1 MGQPRPSST
10 NSSLSPRNLRH
21 SALTAEDAEDAEKSV
36 RENEIGETILGCAIK
51 VHSALG
57 PGLLESTYEVCLI
70 HEILKAGVKADR
82 QIPLPV
88 IYDGV
93 ELEAG
98 YRMDLLVAGIVV
110 VELKVVEK
118 LLPLHTAQLLS
129 YLKLSKRKLGYLLNF
144 NVVQMRDGIKRVVN
158 NL

>member
-1 MGQPRPSST
+1 VG
-10 NSSLSPRNLRH
+10 
-21 SALTAEDAEDAEKSV
+21 
-36 RENEIGETILGCAIK
+36 ENAIGEIILGCAIK

-57 PGLLESTYEVCLI
+57 PGLLESTYEVCLV
-70 HEILKAGVKADR
+70 HELSKAGIRADR
-82 QIPLPV
+82 QVPLPV
-88 IYDGV
+88 VYDEV

-98 YRMDLLVAGIVV
+98 YRMDLLVADIVV

-129 YLKLSKRKLGYLLNF
+129 YLKLSRRKLGYLLNF
-144 NVVQMRDGIKRVVN
+144 NVVQMRDGIKSVVN

>member
-1 MGQPRPSST
+1 VG
-10 NSSLSPRNLRH
+10 
-21 SALTAEDAEDAEKSV
+21 
-36 RENEIGETILGCAIK
+36 ENEIGEIILGCAIK

-57 PGLLESTYEVCLI
+57 PGLLESTYEICLAY
-70 HEILKAGVKADR
+70 ELQKAGLKLDR
-82 QIPLPV
+82 QVPLPV
-88 IYDGV
+88 IYDEV
-93 ELEAG
+93 ELDAG
-98 YRMDLLVAGIVV
+98 YRMDLLVADIVV
-110 VELKVVEK
+110 VELKVAEK

>member
-1 MGQPRPSST
+1 M
-10 NSSLSPRNLRH
+10 
-21 SALTAEDAEDAEKSV
+21 K
-36 RENEIGETILGCAIK
+36 ENEIGETILGCAIK

-70 HEILKAGVKADR
+70 HELSKVRVRANR
-82 QIPLPV
+82 QVPLPV

-98 YRMDLLVAGIVV
+98 YRMDLLVADIVV

-144 NVVQMRDGIKRVVN
+144 NVVQMRDGIKRVAN